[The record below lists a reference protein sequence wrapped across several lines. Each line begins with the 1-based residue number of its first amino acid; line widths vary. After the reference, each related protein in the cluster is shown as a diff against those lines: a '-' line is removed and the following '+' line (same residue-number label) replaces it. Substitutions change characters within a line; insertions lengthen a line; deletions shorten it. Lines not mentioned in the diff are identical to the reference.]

1 MIYLDYAF
9 DIGAEGLKL
18 TDKAEP
24 DELHMVQIDR
34 TPLKVGD
41 KFTLELDEHK
51 RMFFRKDAPVQLELE
66 IR

>member
-1 MIYLDYAF
+1 MIYCDYTF
-9 DIGAEGLKL
+9 DIGVEGLRL

-24 DELHMVQIDR
+24 NEFHMVRIDR